1 MYVVVGLGNPGTK
14 YELTRHNIGFQILD
28 CFARKNELKFISSKK
43 DYVYSEGVMNS
54 SDFFLIKPT
63 SFMNL
68 SGLPVLDFLD
78 DHPFDIENMLV
89 LVDDVNLP
97 VGEIRLRKS
106 GSDGG
111 HNGIKSII
119 YHLQNDSFPRLR
131 FGIGSEFEK
140 GEMAEFVLAQFVKE
154 ELSVIDRAAE
164 FAVELIEKFVSG
176 GYKSMLDFYSNSRK
190 KFSDQTE
197 QSNRKDDLNG
207 SVPLKNSK
215 NE

>member
-1 MYVVVGLGNPGTK
+1 MYVVVGLGNPGAK

-28 CFARKNELKFISSKK
+28 RFARKNKLKFISSKK

-54 SDFFLIKPT
+54 SDFFLMKPT

-68 SGLPVLDFLD
+68 SGVPVLDFLD
-78 DHPFDIENMLV
+78 DHSVDIENILV

-119 YHLQNDSFPRLR
+119 YHLQSDSFPRLR
-131 FGIGSEFEK
+131 FGIGNEFEK
-140 GEMAEFVLAQFVKE
+140 GEMAEFVLAKFVKE
-154 ELSVIDRAAE
+154 ELIVINKSVE
-164 FAVELIEKFVSG
+164 FAVELIEEFVSG
-176 GYKSMLDFYSNSRK
+176 GYKLMLDFYSKSK
-190 KFSDQTE
+190 KNFSGNAE
-197 QSNRKDDLNG
+197 QSNLKDSDG
-207 SVPLKNSK
+207 SIPPENSK

>member
-28 CFARKNELKFISSKK
+28 SFAQKNKIKFISSKK
-43 DYVYSEGVMNS
+43 DNVYSEGVMNS

-68 SGLPVLDFLD
+68 SGVPVLDFLD
-78 DHPFDIENMLV
+78 DHSVDVENILV

-131 FGIGSEFEK
+131 FGIGNEFEK
-140 GEMAEFVLAQFVKE
+140 GEMAEFVLAKFAKE
-154 ELSVIDRAAE
+154 ELSVINKSIE
-164 FAVELIEKFVSG
+164 FAVQLIEEFVSG
-176 GYKSMLDFYSNSRK
+176 GYKSMLDFYSKTK
-190 KFSDQTE
+190 KNFSANT
-197 QSNRKDDLNG
+197 NG
-207 SVPLKNSK
+207 SDALIQPKNSK